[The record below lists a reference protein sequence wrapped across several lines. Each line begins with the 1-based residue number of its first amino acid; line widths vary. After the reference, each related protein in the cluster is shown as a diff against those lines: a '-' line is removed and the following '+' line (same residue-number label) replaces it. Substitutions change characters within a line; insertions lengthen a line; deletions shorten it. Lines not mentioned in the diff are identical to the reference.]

1 MFITSVVPNGTITCN
16 VTYGGKTVTLIS
28 FLISS
33 VTTTDYALSSGTVT
47 YSSYSSY
54 SGETR
59 SRGGL
64 VVGTSET
71 MYSTPSSIVA
81 SYAVTGNK
89 ELIVASNV
97 YGSNLK
103 LYVGFMNSMPSNVTL
118 NISSLPN
125 YVKLTYVG
133 TVNSYINTYDI
144 GNLNANGSY
153 IVVEILNSSSTNTGN
168 TGSSSGSFGFSRFYP
183 YGYVTDYVIT
193 TTYAQLLPF
202 SFIFPIMMLYLSYA
216 IFAKPRDSGA
226 LKFLLARPVT
236 RRDVFINRYISGVLT
251 ALIIAIVFS
260 LVSLVT
266 IELIIGAR
274 IPLIPILPISLS
286 LFVGLV
292 AFFSLTYLFPTFIK
306 SSGGYLGISIFLFLL
321 FTIGYSIIG
330 AILGL
335 YTNLG
340 IVKAQYVL
348 GYFNPLGIF
357 QFGEYYVDKLI
368 GAGLVSDASGVV
380 ILPLVVLS
388 SVLWIA
394 VPLILGYM
402 RFRKVEI

>member
-1 MFITSVVPNGTITCN
+1 M
-16 VTYGGKTVTLIS
+16 
-28 FLISS
+28 
-33 VTTTDYALSSGTVT
+33 
-47 YSSYSSY
+47 
-54 SGETR
+54 
-59 SRGGL
+59 
-64 VVGTSET
+64 
-71 MYSTPSSIVA
+71 
-81 SYAVTGNK
+81 
-89 ELIVASNV
+89 
-97 YGSNLK
+97 
-103 LYVGFMNSMPSNVTL
+103 
-118 NISSLPN
+118 
-125 YVKLTYVG
+125 
-133 TVNSYINTYDI
+133 
-144 GNLNANGSY
+144 
-153 IVVEILNSSSTNTGN
+153 
-168 TGSSSGSFGFSRFYP
+168 
-183 YGYVTDYVIT
+183 
-193 TTYAQLLPF
+193 
-202 SFIFPIMMLYLSYA
+202 
-216 IFAKPRDSGA
+216 
-226 LKFLLARPVT
+226 
-236 RRDVFINRYISGVLT
+236 
-251 ALIIAIVFS
+251 
-260 LVSLVT
+260 
-266 IELIIGAR
+266 
-274 IPLIPILPISLS
+274 
-286 LFVGLV
+286 GLV